1 MPHLY
6 LFDYQYFKQSLT
18 PYQMLQ
24 RSKLYVSYLWK
35 ICYLNKKIECLK
47 KLFHLKSC
55 LNYVITTTSL
65 DVVRCRKLHI
75 HMIWSFIKDSF
86 PFTRSGAKESD
97 SRIVI
102 DIWVT
107 FRSYD
112 LEFMSIEGRMFYLHL
127 TNESR
132 TLTIK

>member
-1 MPHLY
+1 MPLKFCLSQQIYERILLY
-6 LFDYQYFKQSLT
+6 YTS
-18 PYQMLQ
+18 
-24 RSKLYVSYLWK
+24 YVSYLWK
-35 ICYLNKKIECLK
+35 ICYLNKKIKCLK
-47 KLFHLKSC
+47 NLFSLKSC

-86 PFTRSGAKESD
+86 PFNRSGVKESD